1 MKTSKMYLAAALM
14 SLGAK
19 KTGVD
24 RTDPK
29 HMKFILSYSLPF
41 SDEDDWF
48 AERENEW
55 NARTMQVNAQMFVD
69 SIQELK
75 VEVHKI

>member
-1 MKTSKMYLAAALM
+1 MKTSKMYFAAALM

-24 RTDPK
+24 RTDPR

-41 SDEDDWF
+41 SDEEEWF
-48 AERENEW
+48 VEREREW
-55 NARTMQVNAQMFVD
+55 TERTLQVNAQMFVD
-69 SIQELK
+69 AIQELK
-75 VEVHKI
+75 IDVHKL

>member
-19 KTGVD
+19 KVGVD
-24 RTDPK
+24 RTDPR

-41 SDEDDWF
+41 ADEDEWF
-48 AERENEW
+48 RQRVEEW
-55 NARTMQVNAQMFVD
+55 EAKTLVLNGQMFVD
-69 SIQELK
+69 AIQELK
-75 VEVHKI
+75 VEVHK